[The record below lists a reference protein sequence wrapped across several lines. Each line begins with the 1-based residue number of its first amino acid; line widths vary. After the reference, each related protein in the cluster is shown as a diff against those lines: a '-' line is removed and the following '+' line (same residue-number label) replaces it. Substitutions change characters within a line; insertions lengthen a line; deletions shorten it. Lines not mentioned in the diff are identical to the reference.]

1 MVTTRSPPVTTSLGF
16 VIKRAAKHSKET
28 EALAGVEE
36 HKARIMI
43 VDNDSSLRRLLT
55 TRLVAA
61 NYDVES
67 AESATAAL
75 DACVRRRPN
84 LVISDLRM
92 TPMSGID
99 LLKELKSRWPD
110 VSVIILTAHG
120 TIPEAVEATQCGA
133 VGFLVKPVEKCELL
147 GQVGRAIAVSSF
159 SHAKGDWR
167 VDIVSRSQLMED
179 RLSQANRA
187 AHCDEPVL
195 LIGENGTGRELFAR
209 AIHTAST
216 RRDNPFVVIKCRV
229 IEDDSLEAAP
239 FGRVDSASRDPAI
252 FQLGGH
258 QFAHGGTLLMD
269 EIGYLP
275 LGHQLELLNALRG
288 DPHYPVA
295 QARAARNDVRIIS
308 TTSIDLRQ
316 LMNDGRFL
324 EDLYYEIVVFSIEVP
339 PLGRRREDIPLLVSH
354 FLEQVTEKGDV
365 AKIYSREAMELLSTV
380 DWPGNVRQLFDL
392 IKQNVK
398 LSDGQVMTKQF
409 VKQSLRAE
417 STLLPSYDDALDGF
431 SAGFLTK
438 TLQSTSGNVS
448 ASARLAKRNRTDFYK
463 LLSRYRLL
471 PSDFKK
477 VLQEGP
483 ARKPGRSKRRTSAA

>member
-1 MVTTRSPPVTTSLGF
+1 MGDRSPPVTTSLGF
-16 VIKRAAKHSKET
+16 VVKRAFKHPKDT
-28 EALAGVEE
+28 EALAAVEE
-36 HKARIMI
+36 RKARILI

-55 TRLVAA
+55 NRLVAA

-92 TPMSGID
+92 APMSGLD

-120 TIPEAVEATQCGA
+120 TIPEAVQATQFGA
-133 VGFLVKPVEKCELL
+133 FGFLVKPVEKCELL

-159 SHAKGDWR
+159 SHVKGDWR
-167 VDIVSRSQLMED
+167 VNIVSRSQVMED

-209 AIHTAST
+209 AIHAAST
-216 RRDNPFVVIKCRV
+216 RRDKPFVAIKCRV
-229 IEDDSLEAAP
+229 VENNSLHAAVS
-239 FGRVDSASRDPAI
+239 GQEDSAPKDAAT
-252 FQLGGH
+252 FQLGAH
-258 QFAHGGTLLMD
+258 QLAHGGTLFMD

-275 LGHQLELLNALRG
+275 LGHQLELLNAMRG
-288 DPHYPVA
+288 GLHYPDA
-295 QARAARNDVRIIS
+295 QARAPRNDVRIIS
-308 TTSIDLRQ
+308 TTSVDLRQ
-316 LMNDGRFL
+316 LMNDGKFL
-324 EDLYYEIVVFSIEVP
+324 EQLYYEIVVISIDVP

-380 DWPGNVRQLFDL
+380 DWPGNIRQLFDL
-392 IKQNVK
+392 IKQNVV
-398 LSDGQVMTKQF
+398 LYNGEVMTKQF
-409 VKQSLRAE
+409 VEESLRAD
-417 STLLPSYDDALDGF
+417 STLLPSYDDAVDRF
-431 SAGFLTK
+431 AVNFLTK
-438 TLQSTSGNVS
+438 SLQSTSGNVS
-448 ASARLAKRNRTDFYK
+448 AAARLAKRNRSDFYK
-463 LLSRYRLL
+463 LLYRYRLL
-471 PSDFKK
+471 PNDFKK
-477 VLQEGP
+477 GLQKDT
-483 ARKPGRSKRRTSAA
+483 AQKPLPSKRGGSTA

>member
-1 MVTTRSPPVTTSLGF
+1 MGDRAPPVTTSLGF
-16 VIKRAAKHSKET
+16 VVKRASKHPKNT
-28 EALAGVEE
+28 EALPALQER
-36 HKARIMI
+36 KARIVI
-43 VDNDSSLRRLLT
+43 VDSDSSLRRLLT
-55 TRLVAA
+55 TRLLAA
-61 NYDVES
+61 NYDVET
-67 AESATAAL
+67 AESATVAL
-75 DACVRRRPN
+75 DACVRCRPN

-92 TPMSGID
+92 TPMSGLD

-110 VSVIILTAHG
+110 VNVIILTAHG

-133 VGFLVKPVEKCELL
+133 FGFLVKPVEKVELL
-147 GQVGRAIAVSSF
+147 GQVERAIALSSF
-159 SHAKGDWR
+159 SHVKGDWR
-167 VDIVSRSQLMED
+167 VAIVSRSQLMED
-179 RLSQANRA
+179 RLGQANRA

-209 AIHTAST
+209 AIHAAGA
-216 RRDNPFVVIKCRV
+216 RRDKPFIAIKCRV
-229 IEDDSLEAAP
+229 AENDSLDAAP
-239 FGRVDSASRDPAI
+239 FGHEDSASRGPAT
-252 FQLGGH
+252 FQLGAH

-275 LGHQLELLNALRG
+275 LRHQLELLNALRG
-288 DPHYPVA
+288 DPRYPVA

-316 LMNDGRFL
+316 LMNDGKFL
-324 EDLYYEIVVFSIEVP
+324 EDLYYEIVVLSIEVP

-398 LSDGQVMTKQF
+398 LSNGQVMTKQL
-409 VKQSLRAE
+409 VKESLRAE
-417 STLLPSYDDALDGF
+417 STVLPSYDDALAGF
-431 SAGFLTK
+431 SADFLTK
-438 TLQSTSGNVS
+438 TLQRTSGNVS

-471 PSDFKK
+471 PNDFKK
-477 VLQEGP
+477 VPQEGP
-483 ARKPGRSKRRTSAA
+483 ARKPRRSKRRAGTP

>member
-1 MVTTRSPPVTTSLGF
+1 MGDRSPPVTTSLGF
-16 VIKRAAKHSKET
+16 VVKRASKHPKDTET
-28 EALAGVEE
+28 LAAVEE
-36 HKARIMI
+36 RKARIMI
-43 VDNDSSLRRLLT
+43 VDNDSSQRRLLT

-75 DACVRRRPN
+75 DACARRRPN

-92 TPMSGID
+92 TPMSGLD

-120 TIPEAVEATQCGA
+120 TIPEAVQATQYGA
-133 VGFLVKPVEKCELL
+133 FGFLVKPVEKCELL

-159 SHAKGDWR
+159 SHVKGDWR

-209 AIHTAST
+209 AIHAASR
-216 RRDNPFVVIKCRV
+216 RRDKPFVAIKCRV
-229 IEDDSLEAAP
+229 VENNSLDAAV
-239 FGRVDSASRDPAI
+239 FGQEERESREPAT
-252 FQLGGH
+252 FQLGAH
-258 QFAHGGTLLMD
+258 QFAPGGTLLMD

-275 LGHQLELLNALRG
+275 LRHQLELLTALRRE
-288 DPHYPVA
+288 PHYPA
-295 QARAARNDVRIIS
+295 TQARAARNDVRIIS
-308 TTSIDLRQ
+308 TTSVDLRQ
-316 LMNDGRFL
+316 LMNDGKFL

-380 DWPGNVRQLFDL
+380 DWPGNIRQLFDL
-392 IKQNVK
+392 IKQNVV
-398 LSDGQVMTKQF
+398 LSNGKVMTKQF
-409 VKQSLRAE
+409 VEESLRAD
-417 STLLPSYDDALDGF
+417 STLLPSYDDALDRF
-431 SAGFLTK
+431 AVDFLTK
-438 TLQSTSGNVS
+438 NLQSTSGNVS

-471 PSDFKK
+471 PNDFKK
-477 VLQEGP
+477 VLQKGT
-483 ARKPGRSKRRTSAA
+483 ARKLRPSRRGASTA